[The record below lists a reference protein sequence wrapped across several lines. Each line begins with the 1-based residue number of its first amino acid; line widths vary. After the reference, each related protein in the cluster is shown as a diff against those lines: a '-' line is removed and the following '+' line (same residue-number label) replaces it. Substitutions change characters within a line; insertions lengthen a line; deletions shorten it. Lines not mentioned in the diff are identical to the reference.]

1 MKKLQ
6 YSKGKIKITL
16 YKFIINSCWRFKQV
30 FCLIKKNL
38 EMLLWKAWTEYK
50 RINNEKRT
58 KVYKKKTFADIW
70 AIYLVLILI
79 IIQISTLNVELNI
92 SRPHITRNNFNLRR
106 QLWYKAK
113 DHYVA
118 NRFQQTCLEKLL
130 MSWKWRK
137 ISLSIKT
144 ASNSIAEIKRQRKF
158 VT

>member
-1 MKKLQ
+1 MKWGCGRH
-6 YSKGKIKITL
+6 GKKI
-16 YKFIINSCWRFKQV
+16 
-30 FCLIKKNL
+30 
-38 EMLLWKAWTEYK
+38 KAWTEYK
-50 RINNEKRT
+50 RINKGERT

-92 SRPHITRNNFNLRR
+92 LRPHITRNNFNLRR

-118 NRFQQTCLEKLL
+118 NRFQQTCVEKLL

-137 ISLSIKT
+137 ICQSKQHLT
-144 ASNSIAEIKRQRKF
+144 ALQKLKGKENLLDKLMLF
-158 VT
+158 FLVC

>member
-1 MKKLQ
+1 MKWGCGRH
-6 YSKGKIKITL
+6 GKKI
-16 YKFIINSCWRFKQV
+16 
-30 FCLIKKNL
+30 
-38 EMLLWKAWTEYK
+38 KAWTEYK
-50 RINNEKRT
+50 RINKEERT

-92 SRPHITRNNFNLRR
+92 LRPHITRNNFNLRR

-118 NRFQQTCLEKLL
+118 NRFQQTCVEKLL

-158 VT
+158 VR